1 MAKDLA
7 MIPIRLHCRTATIS
21 LAIALIIFWLL
32 PAIAASANSPDDAAF
47 LASVCPVV
55 YPLDEFPTERG
66 YRYLFF
72 GNAFFI
78 NEEGYLVTAA
88 HVLTSFR
95 DGGQPYI
102 LVSTPGGPRRLQKTE
117 IVAEDLEHDV
127 AILRA
132 TPSPF
137 IGQHNVAFV
146 SLSAERPSPGKPVM
160 AVSKLPS
167 DPTDS
172 YTSDAPTEIRS
183 QGQVVNYQF
192 HTENEG
198 TDSEL
203 LLFNQRVVPG
213 QSGSPVLSADSQEV
227 VGIVVGQ
234 WLRPTVIHFGIGA
247 RPLVISPGA
256 ALRTHYA
263 IALLRRQGIAWHA
276 AEVSVAG
283 ESPTPQERAFSLPV
297 PVSVVTTPYP
307 PQALFGGE
315 VVLDALIDTDGRI
328 AELNVVHGTAPF
340 LEPVL
345 DAVRTWTFSPAQID
359 SHAVEERIGI
369 VVQFP
374 QSFLPKLSS
383 PERKYDPPSEDSIDH
398 AALPISTVEPDY
410 PPNTVAEDSVILYNR
425 INKQGQVTSTQVLRD
440 VEPFTATTIAALKE
454 WQFVPGKED
463 GINTDSAVLVVITFR
478 HP

>member
-1 MAKDLA
+1 
-7 MIPIRLHCRTATIS
+7 MIPIRLHGGIAAIS
-21 LAIALIIFWLL
+21 LAIALIILGPL
-32 PAIAASANSPDDAAF
+32 AATPTSENPQVDAAL

-88 HVLTSFR
+88 HVLNSFR

-117 IVAEDLEHDV
+117 LVAEDLEHDV

-146 SLSAERPSPGKPVM
+146 SLSAERPSLGKRVM
-160 AVSKLPS
+160 AVSVLPS

-172 YTSDAPTEIRS
+172 HSSDAPTEIHS

-203 LLFNQRVVPG
+203 LLFNQRVVSG
-213 QSGSPVLSADSQEV
+213 QSGSPVLSTDSREV
-227 VGIVVGQ
+227 VGIVIGQ
-234 WLRPTVIHFGIGA
+234 WLRPTLIHFGSA
-247 RPLVISPGA
+247 AKPVVTSPGA

-263 IALLRRQGIAWHA
+263 IALLARHGISWHA
-276 AEVSVAG
+276 DPVPVAAHAG
-283 ESPTPQERAFSLPV
+283 SFSPPV
-297 PVSVVTTPYP
+297 PVSLVTTSYP
-307 PQALFGGE
+307 AQALFGGE

-328 AELNVVHGTAPF
+328 AELRVVRGTAPF
-340 LEPVL
+340 LQPVL
-345 DAVRTWTFSPAQID
+345 DAVRTWTFSPAQ
-359 SHAVEERIGI
+359 AGGEVVQARMGI

-374 QSFLPKLSS
+374 QSFLPKLAAR
-383 PERKYDPPSEDSIDH
+383 EHKYDLGPEDSTSQ
-398 AALPISTVEPDY
+398 AALPVSTVEPDY
-410 PPNTVAEDSVILYNR
+410 PTNTVAEDSVILYNR
-425 INKQGQVTSTQVLRD
+425 INKQGRVTSMQVLRD
-440 VEPFTATTIAALKE
+440 VEPFTATTVAALKE
-454 WQFVPGKED
+454 WQFAPGKED
-463 GINTDSAVLVVITFR
+463 GVNTDSAVLVVITFR

>member
-1 MAKDLA
+1 

-21 LAIALIIFWLL
+21 LAIALIIFW
-32 PAIAASANSPDDAAF
+32 PPSATAASENPPDDAAF

-55 YPLDEFPTERG
+55 YPLDQFPPERG

-78 NEEGYLVTAA
+78 NEEGYLITAA

-117 IVAEDLEHDV
+117 LVAEDLEHDV

-137 IGQHNVAFV
+137 IGQHNVAYV
-146 SLSAERPSPGKPVM
+146 SLSAERPSPGKRVM
-160 AVSKLPS
+160 AVSMLPS
-167 DPTDS
+167 GSTDS
-172 YTSDAPTEIRS
+172 YTSEAPTEIHS

-192 HTENEG
+192 HAENEE

-203 LLFNQRVVPG
+203 LLFNQKVVPG
-213 QSGSPVLSADSQEV
+213 QSGSPVLSTDSREV

-234 WLRPTVIHFGIGA
+234 WLRPTLIHFGTA
-247 RPLVISPGA
+247 AKPVVTSPGA

-263 IALLRRQGIAWHA
+263 IALLARHGISWHA
-276 AEVSVAG
+276 APASITAHRG
-283 ESPTPQERAFSLPV
+283 SFSPPV
-297 PVSVVTTPYP
+297 PVSLVATSYP
-307 PQALFGGE
+307 AQALFGGE
-315 VVLDALIDTDGRI
+315 VVLDALIDAEGRI
-328 AELNVVHGTAPF
+328 AELSVLHGTAPF
-340 LEPVL
+340 LQPVL
-345 DAVRTWTFSPAQID
+345 DAVRTWTFSPAEADGEVVQ
-359 SHAVEERIGI
+359 ARIGI

-374 QSFLPKLSS
+374 QSFLPKLTSR
-383 PERKYDPPSEDSIDH
+383 EHKYDPPSEDSIDH

-410 PPNTVAEDSVILYNR
+410 PANTVAEDSVILYNL

-463 GINTDSAVLVVITFR
+463 GINTDSTVLVVITFR

>member
-1 MAKDLA
+1 
-7 MIPIRLHCRTATIS
+7 MISIRLHCRTAAIS
-21 LAIALIIFWLL
+21 LAIALNIFWPP
-32 PAIAASANSPDDAAF
+32 PATATSEKSPDDAAF

-88 HVLTSFR
+88 HVLNSFR

-102 LVSTPGGPRRLQKTE
+102 LVSSPGGPRRLQKTE
-117 IVAEDLEHDV
+117 LVAEDLEHDV

-146 SLSAERPSPGKPVM
+146 SLSAERPFLGKRVIT
-160 AVSKLPS
+160 VSIIPS
-167 DPTDS
+167 DPTDAH
-172 YTSDAPTEIRS
+172 TSDAPTEIHS

-192 HTENEG
+192 HAENEE

-203 LLFNQRVVPG
+203 LLFNQRVAPG
-213 QSGSPVLSADSQEV
+213 QSGSPVLSTDSREV

-234 WLRPTVIHFGIGA
+234 WLRPTLIHFGTA
-247 RPLVISPGA
+247 TKPVVTSPAA
-256 ALRTHYA
+256 ALRSHYA
-263 IALLRRQGIAWHA
+263 IALLARHGISWHA
-276 AEVSVAG
+276 A
-283 ESPTPQERAFSLPV
+283 PTPVAAHAGSFSPPV
-297 PVSVVTTPYP
+297 PVSLVTSPYP

-315 VVLDALIDTDGRI
+315 VVLDALIDTEGRI
-328 AELNVVHGTAPF
+328 ADLDVVHGTAPF
-340 LEPVL
+340 LQPVL
-345 DAVRTWTFSPAQID
+345 DAVRTWTFSPAQAD
-359 SHAVEERIGI
+359 GEVVQARMGI

-374 QSFLPKLSS
+374 QSFLPKLAA
-383 PERKYDPPSEDSIDH
+383 RKHKYDIGPENSVSH
-398 AALPISTVEPDY
+398 AALPVFTVEPDY
-410 PPNTVAEDSVILYNR
+410 PVNTVAEDSVILYNR

-440 VEPFTATTIAALKE
+440 VEPFTATTVAALKE
-454 WQFVPGKED
+454 WQFVPGTED
-463 GINTDSAVLVVITFR
+463 GANTDSAVLAVITFR

>member
-1 MAKDLA
+1 MAEA
-7 MIPIRLHCRTATIS
+7 MIPIRMQCRTAAFS
-21 LAIALIIFWLL
+21 LVIALLIFL
-32 PAIAASANSPDDAAF
+32 PLAATAASEKSPDDAAL

-72 GNAFFI
+72 GDAFFI

-88 HVLTSFR
+88 HVLSSFR

-117 IVAEDLEHDV
+117 LVAEDLEHDV

-146 SLSAERPSPGKPVM
+146 SLSADRPSPSKRVM
-160 AVSKLPS
+160 TVSMLPS

-172 YTSDAPTEIRS
+172 HTSDALTEIHS

-192 HTENEG
+192 HAENEG
-198 TDSEL
+198 TGSEL
-203 LLFNQRVVPG
+203 LLFNQRVAPG
-213 QSGSPVLSADSQEV
+213 QSGSPVILTDSREV

-234 WLRPTVIHFGIGA
+234 WLRPTLIHFGTA
-247 RPLVISPGA
+247 AEPVMTSPGA

-263 IALLRRQGIAWHA
+263 IALLARHGISWHA
-276 AEVSVAG
+276 APVLVAAHAG
-283 ESPTPQERAFSLPV
+283 SFSPPV
-297 PVSVVTTPYP
+297 PVSLVTSSYP

-315 VVLDALIDTDGRI
+315 VVLDALIDTKGRI

-340 LEPVL
+340 LQPVL
-345 DAVRTWTFSPAQID
+345 DAVRTWTFSPAQAD
-359 SHAVEERIGI
+359 GEVVQARMGI

-374 QSFLPKLSS
+374 QSFLPKLAAR
-383 PERKYDPPSEDSIDH
+383 EHKYELGPEDSGSH
-398 AALPISTVEPDY
+398 SALPVSTVEPDY
-410 PPNTVAEDSVILYNR
+410 PVNTVAEDSVILFNG

-440 VEPFTATTIAALKE
+440 VEPFTATSVAALKE

-463 GINTDSAVLVVITFR
+463 GVNTDSAVLVVITFR
-478 HP
+478 HH